1 MKRFWRWVTGQSSWD
16 RFVARQAEHRAL
28 VEAQAR
34 EWEAA
39 HPELVAQG
47 IPAPP
52 TRESITLL
60 RYGGIL

>member
-1 MKRFWRWVTGQSSWD
+1 MKRFWRWVTGQSSW
-16 RFVARQAEHRAL
+16 
-28 VEAQAR
+28 EAQAR